1 MHALHV
7 INNSVAEYYYHLLNI
22 NDELKDIESSM
33 FKKNEALT
41 CEDAKRLR
49 KAIQDIIKNSMHL
62 YDEVNEKEEVGKRIE
77 EQQLLLNDAGRTEV
91 LQGVGVERV

>member
-1 MHALHV
+1 MHALKV
-7 INNSVAEYYYHLLNI
+7 INSSIAEYYYHLLNI

-41 CEDAKRLR
+41 CEDAENLR

-62 YDEVNEKEEVGKRIE
+62 YDEINDKEKVGKRIE

-91 LQGVGVERV
+91 LMGVGVQKS

>member
-7 INNSVAEYYYHLLNI
+7 INSSVAEYYYHLLNI

-41 CEDAKRLR
+41 YEDAQQLR
-49 KAIQDIIKNSMHL
+49 KAIEDIIKNSMHL
-62 YDEVNEKEEVGKRIE
+62 YDEINEKEEVGKRIE
-77 EQQLLLNDAGRTEV
+77 ERQKELNDSGNMEIIH
-91 LQGVGVERV
+91 GVGVERV